1 MLSTPVTGP
10 AAWRGK
16 DLQDS
21 EEWIVRLTEADFDE
35 IEHGLAGVA
44 DIPAERIAK
53 GDLPLPGLEDRL
65 QDLAA
70 TLQDGRG
77 FVLLRSLPVPD
88 RFDDDQ
94 AAKVF
99 CAIGHYLGTPVSQS
113 RRGELIGHVRNLG
126 QPGAF
131 QRRFATSEATAFHN
145 DRTDI
150 VGLMCLRPA
159 RFGGE
164 SLLVS
169 TMTLY
174 NIVLEEHPEYLP
186 ILYKP
191 LAKDLMDEQRP
202 GEQGWEMLP
211 LFCYESGYLSGT
223 TSTSWFIRAMRFPD
237 VPRLSAEE
245 MSCFLF
251 LESLPGRPGLSLPMM
266 LEPGD
271 TQFVNNFTIMHT
283 RTSFADDPDDPSRQR
298 HLLRLW
304 LSHFTGGRPVCEPF
318 AKGRLGLLPT
328 QGAADPHPGNRGGDR
343 VRSETVAGS

>member
-1 MLSTPVTGP
+1 VTMLDTPVTGP
-10 AAWRGK
+10 AVWHGE
-16 DLQDS
+16 DLQDRDD
-21 EEWIVRLTEADFDE
+21 WIVRLNEADLDE
-35 IEHGLAGVA
+35 IERGLAGVA
-44 DIPAERIAK
+44 DTPAERIAA
-53 GDLPLPGLEDRL
+53 GDVTLPALRDRL
-65 QDLAA
+65 HDVAG

-77 FVLLRSLPVPD
+77 FVLLRGLPVPD
-88 RFDDDQ
+88 RFDDHQ

-113 RRGELIGHVRNLG
+113 RRGELIGHLQNLG

-191 LAKDLMDEQRP
+191 FAKDLM
-202 GEQGWEMLP
+202 GEQQPGAPGWELLP

-223 TSTSWFIRAMRFPD
+223 TSTSWFISAMRFPD
-237 VPRLSAEE
+237 VSRLSAEE

-251 LESLPGRPGLSLPMM
+251 LESLPKRPGLSLSMM

-271 TQFVNNFTIMHT
+271 IQFANNFTIMHT
-283 RTSFADDPDDPSRQR
+283 RTSFADDPDDPARQR

-304 LSHFTGGRPVCEPF
+304 LSHFSNGRPVCEPF
-318 AKGRLGLLPT
+318 AHGRQGLLPPS
-328 QGAADPHPGNRGGDR
+328 DER
-343 VRSETVAGS
+343 

>member
-1 MLSTPVTGP
+1 MLETAITGP
-10 AAWRGK
+10 AVWLG
-16 DLQDS
+16 DELQDS
-21 EEWIVRLTEADFDE
+21 DEWIVRLSETDLDE
-35 IEHGLAGVA
+35 IDRGLAGVA
-44 DIPAERIAK
+44 GTPAERIAK
-53 GDLPLPGLEDRL
+53 GDVALPGLRDRL
-65 QDLAA
+65 RDVAD

-77 FVLLRSLPVPD
+77 FVLLRGLPVPD
-88 RFDDDQ
+88 RVSDEQ

-113 RRGELIGHVRNLG
+113 RQGELIGHLQNLG

-131 QRRFATSEATAFHN
+131 QRRFATSEATAFHS

-174 NIVLEEHPEYLP
+174 NIVVQEHPEYLP
-186 ILYKP
+186 ILYKQF
-191 LAKDLMDEQRP
+191 AKDLMDEQRP
-202 GEQGWEMLP
+202 GEPGWERLP

-223 TSTSWFIRAMRFPD
+223 TSTSWFVSAMRFAD

-245 MSCFLF
+245 MSCFIF
-251 LESLPGRPGLSLPMM
+251 LESLPKRPGLSLSMM

-271 TQFVNNFTIMHT
+271 IQFVSNFSIMHT
-283 RTSFADDPDDPSRQR
+283 RTSFIDDPDDPAHQR

-304 LSHFTGGRPVCEPF
+304 LSHFSHGRPVCEAF
-318 AKGRLGLLPT
+318 ANGRLGLLPT
-328 QGAADPHPGNRGGDR
+328 QRAADGHPG
-343 VRSETVAGS
+343 

>member
-1 MLSTPVTGP
+1 MTTTQDGSSVSMITTAVTGS
-10 AAWRGK
+10 AVWRGE
-16 DLQDS
+16 DLQNSD
-21 EEWIVRLTEADFDE
+21 EWIVRLSEADLDE
-35 IEHGLAGVA
+35 IERALAGVA
-44 DIPAERIAK
+44 DTPVEQIAK
-53 GDLPLPGLEDRL
+53 GDVRLPGLEDRFR
-65 QDLAA
+65 DIAA

-77 FVLLRSLPVPD
+77 FVLLRGLPVPG

-113 RRGELIGHVRNLG
+113 RRGELIGHLQNLG

-159 RFGGE
+159 RLGGE

-169 TMTLY
+169 TMALY
-174 NIVLEEHPEYLP
+174 NIVVEEHPEYLP

-191 LAKDLMDEQRP
+191 FAKDLMGEQRP
-202 GEQGWEMLP
+202 GQPGWEMLP
-211 LFCYESGYLSGT
+211 LFCYQSGYLSGT
-223 TSTSWFIRAMRFPD
+223 TSTSWFIRAMRFAD

-251 LESLPGRPGLSLPMM
+251 LESLPTRPGLALPMM
-266 LEPGD
+266 LQAGD
-271 TQFVNNFTIMHT
+271 IQFANNFTIMHT
-283 RTSFADDPDDPSRQR
+283 RTGFADDPDDPSHQR

-304 LSHFTGGRPVCEPF
+304 LSHFSGGRPVCEAF
-318 AKGRLGLLPT
+318 ANGRTGLLPT
-328 QGAADPHPGNRGGDR
+328 QRAGDDPPG
-343 VRSETVAGS
+343 

>member
-1 MLSTPVTGP
+1 MTPPGDGAGVSMLKSPVTGP
-10 AAWRGK
+10 AVWRGE

-21 EEWIVRLTEADFDE
+21 DEWILRLAETDLDE
-35 IEHGLAGVA
+35 IERGLAGVA
-44 DIPAERIAK
+44 TIPAERIAK
-53 GDLPLPGLEDRL
+53 GDLPLPGLEERL
-65 QDLAA
+65 RDVGA

-77 FVLLRSLPVPD
+77 FVLVRGLPVPD
-88 RFDDDQ
+88 RFDDEQ
-94 AAKVF
+94 AAKVYI
-99 CAIGHYLGTPVSQS
+99 AVGHYLGTPVSQS
-113 RRGELIGHVRNLG
+113 RRGELIGHLQNLG

-174 NIVLEEHPEYLP
+174 NIVLAEHPEYLP

-191 LAKDLMDEQRP
+191 FAKDLMEEQPP
-202 GEQGWEMLP
+202 GEKGWEMLP
-211 LFCYESGYLSGT
+211 LFCYDSGYLSGT
-223 TSTSWFIRAMRFPD
+223 TSTSWFIRTMRFPE

-251 LESLPGRPGLSLPMM
+251 LESLPGRPGLSLSMM

-271 TQFVNNFTIMHT
+271 IQFVNNFTIMHT
-283 RTSFADDPDDPSRQR
+283 RTSFADDPGDASRQR
-298 HLLRLW
+298 HVLRLW

-318 AKGRLGLLPT
+318 ANGRLGLLPA
-328 QGAADPHPGNRGGDR
+328 QAAAASGP
-343 VRSETVAGS
+343 

>member
-1 MLSTPVTGP
+1 MTALGEGADMNMRQTPVTGP
-10 AAWRGK
+10 AVWRGE
-16 DLQDS
+16 DLQNSD
-21 EEWIVRLTEADFDE
+21 EWIVPLTEADCDE
-35 IEHGLAGVA
+35 IERGLAGVA
-44 DIPAERIAK
+44 DIPAERIAQ
-53 GDLPLPGLEDRL
+53 GDVPFPGLEERFREV
-65 QDLAA
+65 AA

-77 FVLLRSLPVPD
+77 FVLLRGLPVPD

-99 CAIGHYLGTPVSQS
+99 CAIGYYLGTPVSQS
-113 RRGELIGHVRNLG
+113 RRGELIGHLQNLG

-174 NIVLEEHPEYLP
+174 NVVLQEHPEYLP

-191 LAKDLMDEQRP
+191 FAKDLMGEQRP
-202 GEQGWEMLP
+202 GEPGWEMLP

-223 TSTSWFIRAMRFPD
+223 TSTSWFIRAMRFPE

-251 LESLPGRPGLSLPMM
+251 LESLPTRPGLSLSMT

-271 TQFVNNFTIMHT
+271 IQFANNFTIMHT

-304 LSHFTGGRPVCEPF
+304 LSHFAGGRPICEPF
-318 AKGRLGLLPT
+318 ANGRSGLLPA
-328 QGAADPHPGNRGGDR
+328 QRAA
-343 VRSETVAGS
+343 

>member
-1 MLSTPVTGP
+1 MKAAQGATAMLERPVTGP
-10 AAWRGK
+10 AVWRGE

-21 EEWIVRLTEADFDE
+21 EEWILRLGEGDFDE
-35 IEHGLAGVA
+35 IEKALAAVA
-44 DIPAERIAK
+44 DRPVEQLAK
-53 GDLPLPGLEDRL
+53 GEVALPGLESRL
-65 QDLAA
+65 QSVSE

-77 FVLLRSLPVPD
+77 FVLIRGLPVPD
-88 RFDDDQ
+88 RFDDEQ
-94 AAKVF
+94 AAKIF
-99 CAIGHYLGTPVSQS
+99 CGIGHYLGTPVSQS
-113 RRGELIGHVRNLG
+113 RRGELIGHLRNIG

-145 DRTDI
+145 DRTDV

-169 TMTLY
+169 TMALY
-174 NIVLEEHPEYLP
+174 NIVLDEHPEFLP
-186 ILYKP
+186 ILYKEF
-191 LAKDLMDEQRP
+191 AKDLMDEQGP
-202 GEQGWEMLP
+202 GQPGWERLP

-223 TSTSWFIRAMRFPD
+223 TSTSWFVSAMRFAD

-251 LESLPGRPGLSLPMM
+251 LESLPKRPGLSLSMM

-271 TQFVNNFTIMHT
+271 IQFANNFSIMHT
-283 RTSFADDPDDPSRQR
+283 RTGFVDDPDDPAHQR

-304 LSHFTGGRPVCEPF
+304 LSHFEGGRPVCSQF
-318 AKGRLGLLPT
+318 AGGRTGLQPV
-328 QGAADPHPGNRGGDR
+328 G
-343 VRSETVAGS
+343 

>member
-1 MLSTPVTGP
+1 VSIRETAVTGP
-10 AAWRGK
+10 AAWRGE
-16 DLQDS
+16 DLQDRDD
-21 EEWIVRLTEADFDE
+21 WIVRLGEADFDE
-35 IEHGLAGVA
+35 IERGLAGVA
-44 DIPAERIAK
+44 GTPAEQIAK
-53 GDLPLPGLEDRL
+53 GDIALPGLEDRL
-65 QDLAA
+65 RDAA
-70 TLQDGRG
+70 GTLRDGRG
-77 FVLLRSLPVPD
+77 FVLLRGLPVPG

-113 RRGELIGHVRNLG
+113 RRGELIGHLQNLG

-131 QRRFATSEATAFHN
+131 QRRFATSEATAFHS
-145 DRTDI
+145 DRTDS

-174 NIVLEEHPEYLP
+174 NIVLDEHPEYLP

-191 LAKDLMDEQRP
+191 FAKDLMNEQRP
-202 GEQGWEMLP
+202 GEPGWELLP

-223 TSTSWFIRAMRFPD
+223 TSTSWFISAMRFAD

-251 LESLPGRPGLSLPMM
+251 LETLPKRPGLSVSML

-271 TQFVNNFTIMHT
+271 IQFVNNFSIMHT
-283 RTSFADDPDDPSRQR
+283 RTSFVDDPDDPARQR

-304 LSHFTGGRPVCEPF
+304 LSHFGDGRPVCEPF
-318 AKGRLGLLPT
+318 ANGRLGLLPAR
-328 QGAADPHPGNRGGDR
+328 AADGQP
-343 VRSETVAGS
+343 S

>member
-1 MLSTPVTGP
+1 MTPDAGTAVTMLETPVTGP
-10 AAWRGK
+10 AAWRGE
-16 DLQDS
+16 DLQDRDD
-21 EEWIVRLTEADFDE
+21 WIVRLGEADLDE
-35 IEHGLAGVA
+35 IERGLAGVA
-44 DIPAERIAK
+44 DTPAERIAA
-53 GDLPLPGLEDRL
+53 GDVALPGLRDRL
-65 QDLAA
+65 RGVAD
-70 TLQDGRG
+70 TLQDGCG
-77 FVLLRSLPVPD
+77 FVLVRGLAVPN
-88 RFDDDQ
+88 RFDDHQ

-113 RRGELIGHVRNLG
+113 RRGELLGHLQNLG

-174 NIVLEEHPEYLP
+174 NIVLQEHPEYLP

-191 LAKDLMDEQRP
+191 FAKDLMNEQQP
-202 GEQGWEMLP
+202 GAPGWELLP

-223 TSTSWFIRAMRFPD
+223 TSTSWFISAMRFPD

-251 LESLPGRPGLSLPMM
+251 LESLPKRPRLSLSMM

-271 TQFVNNFTIMHT
+271 IQFVNNFTIMHT
-283 RTSFADDPDDPSRQR
+283 RTSFVDDPDDPARQR

-304 LSHFTGGRPVCEPF
+304 LSHFSNGRPVCAPF
-318 AKGRLGLLPT
+318 AHGRLGLLPP
-328 QGAADPHPGNRGGDR
+328 QR
-343 VRSETVAGS
+343 

>member
-1 MLSTPVTGP
+1 MNMRQTPVTGP
-10 AAWRGK
+10 AVWRGE
-16 DLQDS
+16 DLQNSD
-21 EEWIVRLTEADFDE
+21 EWIVRLTEADCDE
-35 IEHGLAGVA
+35 IERGLARVA
-44 DIPAERIAK
+44 DIPAERIAQ
-53 GDLPLPGLEDRL
+53 GDVPLPGLEERFREV
-65 QDLAA
+65 AA

-77 FVLLRSLPVPD
+77 FVLLRGLPVPD

-99 CAIGHYLGTPVSQS
+99 CAIGYYLGTPVSQS
-113 RRGELIGHVRNLG
+113 RRGERIGHLQNLG

-164 SLLVS
+164 SLLVG

-174 NIVLEEHPEYLP
+174 NVVLQEHPEYLP

-191 LAKDLMDEQRP
+191 FAKDLMGEQRP
-202 GEQGWEMLP
+202 GEPGWEMLP

-223 TSTSWFIRAMRFPD
+223 TSTSWFIRAMRFPE

-251 LESLPGRPGLSLPMM
+251 LESLPTRPGLSLSMT

-271 TQFVNNFTIMHT
+271 IQFANNFTIMHT

-304 LSHFTGGRPVCEPF
+304 LSHFDGGRPICEPF
-318 AKGRLGLLPT
+318 ANGRSGLLPA
-328 QGAADPHPGNRGGDR
+328 QRAA
-343 VRSETVAGS
+343 